1 MTTARVLI
9 VEDEVVVANNLH
21 DRLRELG
28 YSVLG
33 MVASGEEAVRCA
45 GETLPDLVLMDIK
58 LRGEIDGVQAAEQI
72 RAGFGI
78 PVVYLTGF
86 ADDTTLQRAK
96 VAEPYGY
103 VLKPFE
109 LRELRTAIEVAL
121 YKHAMEKKLQE
132 SEQRYREQLEQR
144 VAERTADLVKANRQL
159 QQEIAEREQ
168 VEAQR
173 IAMLQVLEKEMIVR
187 IEVEQRLE
195 RLAQQ
200 AVSAQ
205 EEERRRVSRELH
217 DEAGQALTALKI
229 SLELARSDL
238 PDGSDLLYQRVGEA
252 IALTDATIE
261 QIRLLA
267 QGLRPP
273 ALDTVGLNAAQESF
287 CRDFA
292 QRTQLSVDYV
302 GVELRSLPDAVGI
315 SLYRFLQ
322 EALTNVAKHADARH
336 IRVELRQDAEA
347 ISLLVED
354 DGRGFD
360 PEAVLHL
367 QPAGIG
373 LLGMQERLKLLGGWL
388 EITSRPGQGA
398 CLIAY
403 VPRSEL
409 E

>member
-1 MTTARVLI
+1 MTSARILI

-28 YSVLG
+28 YGVLG
-33 MVASGEEAVRCA
+33 MAASGEEAVRCA

-58 LRGEIDGVQAAEQI
+58 LRGETDGIQAAEQI
-72 RAGFGI
+72 RTFFGI

-86 ADDTTLQRAK
+86 ADDITLQRAK
-96 VAEPYGY
+96 VTEPYGY

-132 SEQRYREQLEQR
+132 SEQRYREELEQR

-173 IAMLQVLEKEMIVR
+173 TATLQVLEKEMLVR

-200 AVSAQ
+200 VVSAQ
-205 EEERRRVSRELH
+205 EEERQRVSRELH

-238 PDGSDLLYQRVGEA
+238 PDGSDVLYQRVGEA

-273 ALDTVGLNAAQESF
+273 ALDTIGLNAAQESF

-292 QRTQLSVDYV
+292 QRTQLSVDYA
-302 GVELRSLPDAVGI
+302 GVELRPTPVVFGLS
-315 SLYRFLQ
+315 Y
-322 EALTNVAKHADARH
+322 ARMPKP
-336 IRVELRQDAEA
+336 
-347 ISLLVED
+347 S
-354 DGRGFD
+354 
-360 PEAVLHL
+360 
-367 QPAGIG
+367 
-373 LLGMQERLKLLGGWL
+373 
-388 EITSRPGQGA
+388 A
-398 CLIAY
+398 CW
-403 VPRSEL
+403 
-409 E
+409 

>member
-1 MTTARVLI
+1 MTNARILI
-9 VEDEVVVANNLH
+9 VEDEVVVAHNLR
-21 DRLRELG
+21 DRLQELG
-28 YSVLG
+28 YVVPG
-33 MVASGEEAVRCA
+33 IAFSGDEAIACA
-45 GETLPDLVLMDIK
+45 GETLPDLVLMDVK
-58 LRGEIDGVQAAEQI
+58 LRGEMDGVQAAEQI
-72 RAGFGI
+72 WDRFAV

-96 VAEPYGY
+96 LTEPYGY

-109 LRELRTAIEVAL
+109 LRELRSAIELAL
-121 YKHAMEKKLQE
+121 YRRTIEKKLQE

-144 VAERTADLVKANRQL
+144 VAERTADLVATNRQL
-159 QQEIAEREQ
+159 QQEIAERARA
-168 VEAQR
+168 EAQR
-173 IAMLQVLEKEMIVR
+173 DAMLKVLEKEMIVR
-187 IEVEQRLE
+187 IQAEQRLE

-205 EEERRRVSRELH
+205 EEERQRVSRELH

-238 PDGSDLLYQRVGEA
+238 PAGSDLLYERVGEA
-252 IALTDATIE
+252 IALTDATLE

-273 ALDTVGLNAAQESF
+273 ALDTVGLNAAQEGF
-287 CRDFA
+287 CHDFA
-292 QRTQLSVDYV
+292 QRTQLSVDYA
-302 GVELRSLPDAVGI
+302 GKELPLLPDAVGI

-322 EALTNVAKHADARH
+322 EALTNVAKHADARRV
-336 IRVELRQDAEA
+336 RVELRQDAEA

-360 PEAVLHL
+360 PEAVLQS

-373 LLGMQERLKLLGGWL
+373 LLGMQERFKLLGGWL
-388 EITSRPGQGA
+388 EIASRPGQGTR
-398 CLIAY
+398 LVAY
-403 VPRSEL
+403 APWSES